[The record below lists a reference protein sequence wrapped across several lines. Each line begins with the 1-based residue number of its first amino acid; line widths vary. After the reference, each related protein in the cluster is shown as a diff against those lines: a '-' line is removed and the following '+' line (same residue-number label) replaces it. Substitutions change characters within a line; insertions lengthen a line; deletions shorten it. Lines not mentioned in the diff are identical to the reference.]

1 MSLSKLTLLSH
12 LKTLTTTISHRH
24 RLPLISLR
32 HLSFSTPEEAAAERR
47 KRKRDLRIQPPLN
60 SLRHQSQP
68 QRRPQT
74 PIQNPN
80 SPKLPEHIS
89 ILTGKRL
96 SLHNQILNLIRMND
110 LDEASLLTRHS
121 IYSNN
126 KPTIFTCNA
135 VMTALL
141 RQSRYSDLLTLH
153 RFITQAG
160 VVPNVVTHNL
170 LINAYCDCRKTD
182 TALEHYKVLVN
193 DAPFSPS
200 PTTYRIL
207 VKGLVDNMKVERA
220 LELKDDM
227 FDKGLLADS
236 VVYNYLMFGVLKNG
250 DADKA
255 VELFEELK
263 EKQGGFV
270 SDGIVY
276 GNLMK
281 AYFLKGMEKEAM
293 EYYNDLEGENSSI
306 KMGAASYNYV
316 LQAFIQNRKLD
327 EAIKLFDRML
337 EKHSRPIK
345 LTVDLGSFNVMA
357 DGYCQ
362 EGRYEEAIRVF
373 RSMGEKSCCADTL
386 SYNSLIEKL
395 CAGGKVSEAEAVY
408 GDMGE
413 VAKPDEITHILLIEA
428 CFGQN
433 RPEDAAGYFDKMV
446 EIGLK
451 PNVNAYSKVVEGL
464 IKAGKVDEA
473 NGFFSQMIEKLKLE
487 AANYELMLRA
497 LCETN
502 KLDDVLKLV
511 GVMLRDERVGLN
523 AEMDE
528 LVRDA
533 LRKEEREDD
542 LMKLFEE
549 KEREDKEKAEA
560 AAKKAE
566 EEKAAAA
573 AAEAAKRA
581 PLTPGTLSFLNG
593 LKSANGNANANANSD
608 VASADTISGNGE
620 STTDTQVETGEVVAA
635 ETSPVEEAEVV
646 AEAIESSGPETELKT
661 SDDDSETAESKTS
674 ADGVVEQVTV

>member
-1 MSLSKLTLLSH
+1 
-12 LKTLTTTISHRH
+12 
-24 RLPLISLR
+24 
-32 HLSFSTPEEAAAERR
+32 
-47 KRKRDLRIQPPLN
+47 
-60 SLRHQSQP
+60 
-68 QRRPQT
+68 
-74 PIQNPN
+74 
-80 SPKLPEHIS
+80 
-89 ILTGKRL
+89 
-96 SLHNQILNLIRMND
+96 MND

-121 IYSNN
+121 IYSNY
-126 KPTIFTCNA
+126 KPTIFTCNV
-135 VMTALL
+135 VMTAFLL
-141 RQSRYSDLLTLH
+141 
-153 RFITQAG
+153 G
-160 VVPNVVTHNL
+160 VVPNVVMHNL
-170 LINAYCDCRKTD
+170 LINVYCDCRKTD
-182 TALEHYKVLVN
+182 SALEHYKVLVN

-200 PTTYRIL
+200 PSTYRIL

-227 FDKGLLADS
+227 FDKGLLADT
-236 VVYNYLMFGVLKNG
+236 VVYNYLMLGVLKNG

-281 AYFLKGMEKEAM
+281 AYFLKGMEKETM

-306 KMGAASYNYV
+306 RMGAASYNYV
-316 LQAFIQNRKLD
+316 LQAFIQNGKLD
-327 EAIKLFDRML
+327 EAIKLFDRMV

-357 DGYCQ
+357 YGYCQ
-362 EGRYEEAIRVF
+362 EGRYEEAVVAILFF

-386 SYNSLIEKL
+386 SYNNLIEKL
-395 CAGGKVSEAEAVY
+395 CTGGKVYGAEAVY

-413 VAKPDEITHILLIEA
+413 VAKQDEITHILLIDA

-451 PNVNAYSKVVEGL
+451 PNVNSYSKVVEGL

-487 AANYELMLRA
+487 VANYELMLRA

-511 GVMLRDERVGLN
+511 G
-523 AEMDE
+523 MDE

-542 LMKLFEE
+542 LVKLFEE
-549 KEREDKEKAEA
+549 KEGEDKEKAEA
-560 AAKKAE
+560 AAKKGNPYMDP
-566 EEKAAAA
+566 KI
-573 AAEAAKRA
+573 
-581 PLTPGTLSFLNG
+581 
-593 LKSANGNANANANSD
+593 LKSIQLQKKEN
-608 VASADTISGNGE
+608 
-620 STTDTQVETGEVVAA
+620 
-635 ETSPVEEAEVV
+635 
-646 AEAIESSGPETELKT
+646 
-661 SDDDSETAESKTS
+661 
-674 ADGVVEQVTV
+674 

>member
-1 MSLSKLTLLSH
+1 MSLSKLTLH
-12 LKTLTTTISHRH
+12 LKTLTPKSLHHHRH
-24 RLPLISLR
+24 IRL
-32 HLSFSTPEEAAAERR
+32 LSFATPEEAAAERR

-60 SLRHQSQP
+60 RPRHHPQP

-74 PIQNPN
+74 PFQNPN
-80 SPKLPEHIS
+80 IPKLPEHVS

-96 SLHNQILNLIRMND
+96 SLHNHILNLIQLND
-110 LDEASLLTRHS
+110 LDEASLYTRHS
-121 IYSNN
+121 IYSNVR
-126 KPTIFTCNA
+126 PTIFTCNA
-135 VMTALL
+135 VMFALL
-141 RQSRYSDLLTLH
+141 RQCRYLDLLSLH
-153 RFITQAG
+153 RFVTQAG
-160 VVPNVVTHNL
+160 IAPNIITYNL
-170 LINAYCDCRKTD
+170 VINAYCDWKRID
-182 TALEHYKVLVN
+182 TALEHYKVLIN
-193 DAPFSPS
+193 NAPIGPS

-207 VKGLVDNMKVERA
+207 VKGLVDNMRVEKA
-220 LELKDDM
+220 VEVKDDM
-227 FDKGLLADS
+227 FDKGFSADP
-236 VVYNYLMFGVLKNG
+236 VVYNYLMLGLLKNG
-250 DADKA
+250 DKDRA
-255 VELFEELK
+255 VEVFEELK

-276 GNLMK
+276 GNLMN
-281 AYFLKGMEKEAM
+281 AYFKKGMEKEAM
-293 EYYNDLEGENSSI
+293 EYYDDVVGENSSI
-306 KMGAASYNYV
+306 KMGPASYNYV
-316 LQAFIQNRKLD
+316 LEAFIQNGKLD

-337 EKHSRPIK
+337 EKHSRPMK

-373 RSMGEKSCCADTL
+373 RSMGEKLCSPDTL

-395 CAGGKVSEAEAVY
+395 CAAGKVSDAEEVY

-413 VAKPDEITHILLIEA
+413 GAKPDEITHILLIDA

-433 RPEDAAGYFDKMV
+433 RPEDAVGYFDKMV

-451 PNVNAYSKVVEGL
+451 PNVKTYSKVVEGL

-473 NGFFSQMIEKLKLE
+473 NRFFSQMIEKLKLE
-487 AANYELMLRA
+487 AANYEVMLLA

-542 LMKLFEE
+542 LVKLFEE
-549 KEREDKEKAEA
+549 KEREDQEKAEA

-573 AAEAAKRA
+573 AAEAARRA
-581 PLTPGTLSFLNG
+581 PLTPSTLNFLNG
-593 LKSANGNANANANSD
+593 LKSANTNTNANWYSK
-608 VASADTISGNGE
+608 ASIDTISGNGV
-620 STTDTQVETGEVVAA
+620 SPTDTQVETGEVVAA
-635 ETSPVEEAEVV
+635 ETSPVEEAGVV
-646 AEAIESSGPETELKT
+646 VEAIQSSWPRN
-661 SDDDSETAESKTS
+661 
-674 ADGVVEQVTV
+674 